1 MRPVAVG
8 DGLIGRM
15 LRALRLDA
23 TLYRE
28 VAGPGG
34 STWQAALVV
43 LMAAVAAGTEV
54 AWTGVS
60 GAGLV
65 AITHMAAWPVW
76 AAGLWFVGARLRRP
90 VGEAPGFRQVARA
103 IAFAQ
108 APGVFFASG
117 LVLVSIPTPLWSAIR
132 SLIFIWVLVGTFVA
146 LRETVGLSNGQT
158 LGALFA
164 VGAAI
169 AVLVGPAIIFLTAW
183 VLLPQV
189 SMGATV
195 ATVSYGVFDF
205 NLGLDL
211 MRAVMRLLLPAAF
224 DFLA

>member
-1 MRPVAVG
+1 MG
-8 DGLIGRM
+8 KGLINRM

-28 VAGPGG
+28 VADPGG

-43 LMAAVAAGTEV
+43 LIAAVAAGTEV

-65 AITHMAAWPVW
+65 ALTHMAAWPVW
-76 AAGLWFVGARLRRP
+76 AAGLWFVGARLKRP

-132 SLIFIWVLVGTFVA
+132 SLIFIWVLVGTFLA
-146 LRETVGLSNGQT
+146 IRETLGLSNGRTIGT
-158 LGALFA
+158 LFG

-169 AVLVGPAIIFLTAW
+169 AVLLGPVIVLITVW
-183 VLLPQV
+183 VLLPELTLGQI
-189 SMGATV
+189 V
-195 ATVSYGVFDF
+195 ATFTYGVFDF
-205 NLGLDL
+205 NLGLGLIDK
-211 MRAVMRLLLPAAF
+211 VMS
-224 DFLA
+224 LALRVAIEILA

>member
-1 MRPVAVG
+1 MG

-34 STWQAALVV
+34 STRQAALVV
-43 LMAAVAAGTEV
+43 LIAAVAAGTEV
-54 AWTGVS
+54 VWTSVS
-60 GAGLV
+60 GAGLL

-76 AAGLWFVGARLRRP
+76 AAGLWFVGARLRGP
-90 VGEAPGFRQVARA
+90 SGEAPGFQQVARV

-108 APGVFFASG
+108 APGVFFIFASG
-117 LVLVSIPTPLWSAIR
+117 LILFRIPTPLWSTVR
-132 SLIFIWVLVGTFVA
+132 SLIFIWVLVGTFLAV
-146 LRETVGLSNGQT
+146 RETLRLSSGQT
-158 LGALFA
+158 LGALVA
-164 VGAAI
+164 VGAAV
-169 AVLVGPAIIFLTAW
+169 AVLLGPAIVFLTVW
-183 VLLPQV
+183 ILLPQL

-205 NLGLDL
+205 NLGLDY
-211 MRAVMRLLLPAAF
+211 MRAVTRLVLPAA
-224 DFLA
+224 LEVIA